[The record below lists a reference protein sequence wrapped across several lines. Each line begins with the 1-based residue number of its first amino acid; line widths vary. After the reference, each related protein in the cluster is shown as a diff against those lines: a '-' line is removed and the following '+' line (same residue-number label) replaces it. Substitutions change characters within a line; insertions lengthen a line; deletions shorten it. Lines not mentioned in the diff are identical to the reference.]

1 MCQQDCKI
9 TRPRHYA
16 TTLRVGFTSMAFMLR
31 WAALLINASFFQG
44 CRRNNDWLVE
54 CEACESEGCKER
66 EEERSCCSKN
76 LCDECWE
83 KDIACSNC
91 HISFQE
97 CRGWEEDE
105 NYEHMCQACESQGC
119 SVFVYIL
126 SSGDVV

>member
-1 MCQQDCKI
+1 MQQPCALASQAW
-9 TRPRHYA
+9 RSCC
-16 TTLRVGFTSMAFMLR
+16 VGQLCSSTPLFPGVSEDH
-31 WAALLINASFFQG
+31 
-44 CRRNNDWLVE
+44 DWLVE

-66 EEERSCCSKN
+66 VEERSCCSKN

-119 SVFVYIL
+119 SKMPCVFVYIL